1 MIVGDGKS
9 TRFWLKNRFPSLYR
23 ICWEN
28 EATVE
33 EIVTGRRSLSFRRNL
48 GTLERE
54 ELVALQQEIEGVS
67 LTEERDMGIWKLEES
82 GRYSIRS
89 LYQFM
94 LNPGTVDLRLT
105 DIWNTRIPLK
115 IQIFLW
121 MVWHDRIQ
129 IAEQLKKRKWSGQV
143 HCKLCAEKEDLN
155 HLLFRCPVAI
165 FVWCWVRDSLGW
177 LRIPSSFEDF
187 QASFLGKPGA
197 KNNCTHIFLF
207 AGVCWALWRTRN
219 DWVFSDILVRHPKH
233 IAHRTFGF
241 LQQWRAL
248 STKSE
253 EEGGGSVD
261 QATCEAPGALKT
273 AAVA

>member
-1 MIVGDGKS
+1 
-9 TRFWLKNRFPSLYR
+9 
-23 ICWEN
+23 
-28 EATVE
+28 
-33 EIVTGRRSLSFRRNL
+33 
-48 GTLERE
+48 
-54 ELVALQQEIEGVS
+54 
-67 LTEERDMGIWKLEES
+67 
-82 GRYSIRS
+82 
-89 LYQFM
+89 M

-248 STKSE
+248 STKE
-253 EEGGGSVD
+253 AKRKVEDLLTKLHVKL
-261 QATCEAPGALKT
+261 QAL
-273 AAVA
+273 